1 MGGLIE
7 CSNVSPTLN
16 INRMVDVGS
25 IPTYLQGLQIAAA
38 HRGAVNIFGTYRQK
52 KMIVVATQIIYF
64 KTDKT

>member
-1 MGGLIE
+1 
-7 CSNVSPTLN
+7 
-16 INRMVDVGS
+16 MVDVGS
-25 IPTYLQGLQIAAA
+25 IPTYLQGPQIVAA